1 MKVRSLTTVAGLFC
15 VLALQAGVTA
25 AATGTSKAS
34 TDNALQGDIRVLL
47 RGYTEGPQFAAFGRG
62 RFTMSGAISD
72 HGRFVDEFQG
82 AHPPNEPHVRTLH
95 GAKGTIQIKV
105 EGAYAQWTAAGV
117 PRLPKWQITSGTKAY
132 AGLRGRGTQEGKYK
146 FGGIYATMA
155 GTIRK

>member
-1 MKVRSLTTVAGLFC
+1 MKNQVWAIVAAL
-15 VLALQAGVTA
+15 VVALATQVSVTA
-25 AATGTSKAS
+25 AAPRTSDAS
-34 TDNALQGDIRVLL
+34 TDNALQGSIRVLL
-47 RGYTEGPQFAAFGRG
+47 RGYTEGPQNAAFGRG

-82 AHPPNEPHVRTLH
+82 AHPPDEPHVRTLR

-105 EGAYAQWTAAGV
+105 DGAFGST
-117 PRLPKWQITSGTKAY
+117 KWRIISGTKAY

-146 FGGIYATMA
+146 SGGIYATMT